1 MGARLLAM
9 PAAASLEP
17 PSLSTQSLLLTQA
30 PENAEKM
37 YGMIKVVKSA
47 CGPDGAKSVTARQEK
62 LSDAVQNRPGKLFL
76 QNADAGA
83 DICVKI

>member
-1 MGARLLAM
+1 M
-9 PAAASLEP
+9 PTAVSLEP

-30 PENAEKM
+30 PENAVKM

-47 CGPDGAKSVTARQEK
+47 YGPDGAKSVTARQQK